1 MSVIVVIASVV
12 INVAV
17 IVLNP
22 VTIKIFPRAEFPD
35 ARGVLIA

>member
-1 MSVIVVIASVV
+1 MVYLHKTG
-12 INVAV
+12 NVAV

-22 VTIKIFPRAEFPD
+22 VTIKIFPGAEFPG